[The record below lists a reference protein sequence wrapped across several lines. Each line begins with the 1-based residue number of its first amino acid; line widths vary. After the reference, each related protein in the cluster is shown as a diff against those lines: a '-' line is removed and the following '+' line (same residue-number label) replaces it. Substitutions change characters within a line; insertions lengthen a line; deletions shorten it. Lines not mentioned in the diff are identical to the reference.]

1 MMDDTMMVL
10 IDTSRATEFEEW
22 IDNHA
27 NALIDDRNTF
37 LKYEF
42 WDEAGVEAFRAKW
55 DDKLQDLTDSPPNY
69 RGLVVEFGSVVLGL
83 EMMIHRWIKRN
94 TTGARL
100 TMSTAFVCEVMQS
113 PGSFVSQCERL
124 FQAQVAA

>member
-22 IDNHA
+22 IDSHA

-42 WDEAGVEAFRAKW
+42 RDEAGVEAFRAKW
-55 DDKLQDLTDSPPNY
+55 DDKLQDLTDSPPDY

-100 TMSTAFVCEVMQS
+100 TMSTAFVCEVIQS

-124 FQAQVAA
+124 FQARVAA